1 MELMSRISSWSF
13 ISSEERVYNLI
24 RSALVAV
31 LAAIPSVIIPYYPPE
46 ILIFIFVIEF
56 LVAYRSKEAAISIGL
71 ALSFPAAL
79 YQGQVFG
86 IYYLLFILIPTW
98 TIIIFLHAYENGW
111 IANILFYSAILLGW
125 SSITSPLSFLPP
137 TLLGILFTPNMG
149 LLTGIFTCLFTI
161 LLAYAHGMTSYGFV
175 NLPISTASFME
186 FRKPALASFGPVS
199 LIEPI
204 VGLMAFDNLGFVLA
218 MLPIVEMLTSSLHIY
233 IEIVTWSLACYL
245 PGRISPQWRVSHP
258 YSLSLIVSP
267 ITMLLGFLL
276 TGGLANVTAE
286 LIFLGIIVPLCLAG
300 VVAISG
306 LEGAPGVE
314 AGEPR
319 WSFGRLFGR
328 KPKAEVEEE
337 GVEEEEVE
345 VPAEMEEV
353 KVEAPAEAP
362 VVEPIPRAEPLSTP
376 PTPDTLP
383 KVNELIQ
390 LEEAF
395 TKNLGL
401 GREEIFGRKILFDY
415 DPVSEYENAVK
426 DFCIQGLANR
436 GLVMVFTRKG
446 SPIYNALYERAA
458 IKFYCLTSQ
467 VSVPTEAARNEIWL
481 PANDVSLMLDALNKT
496 ILSNP
501 RASIWVVYD
510 NLTEL
515 IFATGFEKTYGFL
528 RYATEILSLDR
539 VAALFLLNSKAHDE
553 KISISI
559 KGLFR
564 NHVSFGMEGLRLV
577 RFPRQG

>member
-1 MELMSRISSWSF
+1 MSRIGSWGLV
-13 ISSEERVYNLI
+13 SSEERVYNI
-24 RSALVAV
+24 VRSALVAG
-31 LAAIPSVIIPYYPPE
+31 LAAVPTIMIPYYPVE
-46 ILIFIFVIEF
+46 ILIFICVIEF
-56 LVAYRSKEAAISIGL
+56 LVAYRSKEASLSLGL
-71 ALSFPAAL
+71 ALSLPAAL
-79 YQGQVFG
+79 YQKQIFG
-86 IYYLLFILIPTW
+86 TYYLLFILIPTW

-111 IANILFYSAILLGW
+111 VASSLFYAAILLGW
-125 SSITSPLSFLPP
+125 SSLSSPLSFLPP
-137 TLLGILFTPNMG
+137 ALLSVLFTPNMG
-149 LLTGIFTCLFTI
+149 LLTGAFTGLSTI
-161 LLAYAHGMTSYGFV
+161 LLAYAHGANSYGFV
-175 NLPISTASFME
+175 NLPASTASFID
-186 FRKPALASFGPVS
+186 FQKPALARFGPVS

-204 VGLMAFDNLGFVLA
+204 AGLAAFDNSGFVAA
-218 MLPIVEMLTSSLHIY
+218 MFPLVEILTGSLYVY
-233 IEIVTWSLACYL
+233 IQLVTWSLACYL
-245 PGRISPQWRVSHP
+245 PGKIAPQWKISHP
-258 YSLSLIVSP
+258 YSLGLAISP
-267 ITMLLGFLL
+267 ITMLLGHLL

-286 LIFLGIIVPLCLAG
+286 LVFLGVLVPFCLAG
-300 VVAISG
+300 GIAISG
-306 LEGAPGVE
+306 LEGA
-314 AGEPR
+314 AGGEGGGPR
-319 WSFGRLFGR
+319 WSLGRLFGR
-328 KPKAEVEEE
+328 KPKAEIEEAEEE
-337 GVEEEEVE
+337 AEEEALVE
-345 VPAEMEEV
+345 VPVKREEEM
-353 KVEAPAEAP
+353 EAPAEMAP
-362 VVEPIPRAEPLSTP
+362 EPAPRAEPMLP

-383 KVNELIQ
+383 RVNDLIQ

-415 DPVSEYENAVK
+415 DPVSEYEKAVR

-458 IKFYCLTSQ
+458 IRFYCLTSQ

-539 VAALFLLNSKAHDE
+539 VAALFLLNSKAHDD

-564 NHVSFGMEGLRLV
+564 NHVSCGTEGLKLV
-577 RFPRQG
+577 RFPRAGVS